1 MSSAV
6 KPERL
11 PELTETFPF
20 PEMENFGAKEPETL
34 AEPEALPVTFPPSPP
49 EKAWAAVLTSM
60 PLKLRVWLYLNVCVF
75 SVPFP
80 LTVPPLKENETPF
93 AVRVFPERL

>member
-11 PELTETFPF
+11 PELTEIFPF
-20 PEMENFGAKEPETL
+20 PARESRGANAPETL
-34 AEPEALPVTFPPSPP
+34 AEPEALPVTFPPNPP
-49 EKAWAAVLTSM
+49 EKAWAALLTSM
-60 PLKLRVWLYLNVCVF
+60 PLKLRLWLYLSVCVF

-80 LTVPPLKENETPF
+80 LTVPQ
-93 AVRVFPERL
+93 